1 MLPVAAVVAEQEMDD
16 SINPGLNDPATSIA
30 PGLLILCSTPN
41 AIVGFALADADTLMF
56 DLPDTI

>member
-1 MLPVAAVVAEQEMDD
+1 MDD
-16 SINPGLNDPATSIA
+16 SINPGLNDPATSIT